1 MKASTEN
8 KASTGNI
15 FAGFSVAGI
24 EKSREEGGGGAGVRD
39 GAIVKLILC
48 AQSECYSFML
58 CDSLEMLTVESK

>member
-1 MKASTEN
+1 MKASIEN

-15 FAGFSVAGI
+15 FVGFSVAGI
-24 EKSREEGGGGAGVRD
+24 EKSREEGGAGIRD

-48 AQSECYSFML
+48 TQSECYSFML

>member
-15 FAGFSVAGI
+15 FVGFSVAGI

-39 GAIVKLILC
+39 GAIVKLIFL
-48 AQSECYSFML
+48 F
-58 CDSLEMLTVESK
+58 

>member
-24 EKSREEGGGGAGVRD
+24 EKSREEGGGGQGLGMVLSLSLYYAHRANV
-39 GAIVKLILC
+39 ILSC
-48 AQSECYSFML
+48 CVIL
-58 CDSLEMLTVESK
+58 

>member
-24 EKSREEGGGGAGVRD
+24 EKSREEGGGAGVRD